1 MGTGVVTAVTA
12 DGSGSAWRG
21 LAYRL
26 HLLGIAGGGDEVVS
40 GYLRAEELLRRAART
55 PFPKEPRGFGPRA
68 TVSEA
73 LQAEVVDMRDLPWFE
88 RRQAQGEEAEA
99 ARTQERLVGEV
110 NALLDSM
117 VGGAGAEGIGAG
129 SVRLVISPALRPIPS
144 LCPHGDAASGTPI
157 IAAGPDVSAEL
168 LFLAVVAMPFAD
180 EVEQRFE
187 RAPFAARRL
196 AKLMVGGS
204 RIVRASPSDA
214 LIERVLVAVVHE
226 LLPPQHRQ
234 VELEKMIRKLVPEL
248 DQPPGEIERAI
259 KGMGRRRADR
269 VHRAWLRGFFVP
281 RGMVLPGLSVEGA
294 ADLVGGEADD

>member
-1 MGTGVVTAVTA
+1 MTAVTA
-12 DGSGSAWRG
+12 DGNGSAWRG

-26 HLLGIAGGGDEVVS
+26 HLLGIGGGADEVLP

-55 PFPKEPRGFGPRA
+55 PFPKEPRGFGPKVS
-68 TVSEA
+68 VSEA
-73 LQAEVVDMRDLPWFE
+73 LRAEVVDMRDLPWFE

-110 NALLDSM
+110 NALLSSI
-117 VGGAGAEGIGAG
+117 GEAPGADGIGAG
-129 SVRLVISPALRPIPS
+129 GMRLIISPALRPVPAI
-144 LCPHGDAASGTPI
+144 CPLGDAALGRPI
-157 IAAGPDVSAEL
+157 VAAGTEVSAEL
-168 LFLAVVAMPFAD
+168 IFLAVAAMPFAE
-180 EVEQRFE
+180 EVERRFE

-196 AKLMVGGS
+196 ATLMIGGS
-204 RIVRASPSDA
+204 RIVRARPSDA
-214 LIERVLVAVVHE
+214 LIERVLVAVVRE

-281 RGMVLPGLSVEGA
+281 RGMVLPGLSVEGT
-294 ADLVGGEADD
+294 ADLIGGDAED